1 MFLMNLVNK
10 AASWK
15 IKLTKKSEDG
25 KKKKKNRENSLKE
38 LSQSMHSPLSFQN
51 QIMV

>member
-25 KKKKKNRENSLKE
+25 KKKKNRENSLKE